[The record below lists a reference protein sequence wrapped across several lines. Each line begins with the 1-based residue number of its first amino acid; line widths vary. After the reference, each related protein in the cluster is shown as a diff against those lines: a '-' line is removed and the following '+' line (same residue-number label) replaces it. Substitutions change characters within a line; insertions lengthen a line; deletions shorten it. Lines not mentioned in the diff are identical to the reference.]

1 MSISG
6 TSATSASLT
15 SQVLQQLIATTGTQS
30 LAGLPSGVLQ
40 EVLQEAQGSQAST
53 AGAPAAVTQ
62 ALGDLLSGTNAESVQ
77 ADLDELQ
84 GYFKTNPDALSGVLT
99 ALQDGGT
106 TYTAQGTLASSSS
119 LEEALGGA
127 SGTSSQSSILDL
139 LLDSQ
144 SQDPLLASLGGSS
157 SSGSTLSLFG

>member
-1 MSISG
+1 MSVSA
-6 TSATSASLT
+6 TSATSASIT
-15 SQVLQQLIATTGTQS
+15 SQVLQQLLTTSGSQS

-40 EVLQEAQGSQAST
+40 EVLQGAEGGQAS

-84 GYFKTNPDALSGVLT
+84 GYFKSNPDAMTGVLT

-119 LEEALGGA
+119 LVQALAGTSGA
-127 SGTSSQSSILDL
+127 SSQSSILEL

-157 SSGSTLSLFG
+157 SGGSALSLLG